1 MAEPE
6 ASPVPWL
13 GPFRLGPPVLLDGA
27 LEVTLPPDALR
38 PFALL
43 RADAATLHFRPEDAG
58 AAALAAQ
65 PPAALRAALRQVP
78 AEDPSHAA
86 RALRWRL
93 GAALAAVEATE
104 AVQAVGGAGEA
115 GRGWLAAAAERRSW
129 YLRALHAGQP
139 PPAEAVAGACRAVP
153 HGLRHLGKALPTAEA
168 LRLLTPLGRICEVGA
183 GFGLFARAL
192 ERAGLAVAASDADRS
207 GETGIAFPV
216 RKGLDAAATLDWF
229 AARGPVPPLLM
240 VWPQFDEGD
249 WFAEVFAVAQ
259 PGQVIAL
266 ASPELEFCLAGG
278 LAVVGG
284 GALAHAGAGW
294 RAAGELLRLLSS
306 VFEPLGEAPVVAAGW
321 PAVTTPLRL
330 WRRRGT
336 VTAAGGGLQRP
347 P

>member
-1 MAEPE
+1 MSAPE

-13 GPFRLGPPVLLDGA
+13 GPFSLDLRVLLDGA

-43 RADAATLHFRPEDAG
+43 RADPATLCFRPDAAE
-58 AAALAAQ
+58 AAALASQ
-65 PPAALRAALRQVP
+65 PAAALRAALRQVP
-78 AEDPSHAA
+78 ATDQSLAA
-86 RALRWRL
+86 RAQRWRL

-104 AVQAVGGAGEA
+104 AIRAVGGAG
-115 GRGWLAAAAERRSW
+115 GWLAAAAARRAW
-129 YLRALHAGQP
+129 YLHSLHAGQP
-139 PPAEAVAGACRAVP
+139 PTAEVVAAACRAVP

-168 LRLLTPLGRICEVGA
+168 LRLLAPLGRICELGA

-192 ERAGLAVAASDADRS
+192 DRAGLAVAASDPDRS

-216 RKGLDAAATLDWF
+216 RKGLDAAATLAWF

-249 WFAEVFAVAQ
+249 WFAEVVAAAQ

-266 ASPELEFCLAGG
+266 ASPELEFCLQGG
-278 LAVVGG
+278 LAVVGSEE
-284 GALAHAGAGW
+284 LARAGPGW
-294 RAAGELLRLLSS
+294 RAAEAMLRLLSS
-306 VFEPLGEAPVVAAGW
+306 AFEKLGEAPVVAAGW
-321 PAVTTPLRL
+321 PVVCTPLRL
-330 WRRRGT
+330 WRRHDAAAG
-336 VTAAGGGLQRP
+336 AGGGLRRP